1 MLTLTERR
9 ERKSAYMREWRK
21 RNLGKAR
28 DISRVASAKNR
39 SENLALVREQ
49 ARSHNERYR
58 AKIRDFFGGKCVRC
72 GFDDIRALQMDHIKG
87 DGWKERK
94 HQGGRG
100 QSLNQRYRE
109 IMDNPDAAREK
120 YQLLCA
126 NCNSIKRM
134 ENKEYR
140 NGHTRRKADTD
151 D

>member
-1 MLTLTERR
+1 
-9 ERKSAYMREWRK
+9 
-21 RNLGKAR
+21 
-28 DISRVASAKNR
+28 
-39 SENLALVREQ
+39 
-49 ARSHNERYR
+49 
-58 AKIRDFFGGKCVRC
+58 
-72 GFDDIRALQMDHIKG
+72 MDHIKG